1 MMDEGG
7 KYLVRIDGCN
17 SGFGQVRYSFLEGD
31 CEGQTFVI
39 SGGGECTSNLKL
51 SKAQRPSIKVQKF
64 G

>member
-1 MMDEGG
+1 MMDEGR

-31 CEGQTFVI
+31 CEGQNFVM
-39 SGGGECTSNLKL
+39 SRGERTSNLKL
-51 SKAQRPSIKVQKF
+51 SKAQRPSIKAQKF

>member
-31 CEGQTFVI
+31 CEGQIFVI
-39 SGGGECTSNLKL
+39 SGGGGSVPRT
-51 SKAQRPSIKVQKF
+51 
-64 G
+64 